1 MNKKVSTL
9 FTASLLFSSVFG
21 SSVLAEN
28 LKIGNMATKL
38 EAGKYY
44 HLVMDKDDSNSNN
57 NDYAF
62 GFKKYSAQNKKITP
76 CYATAGKDLE
86 SDVADPTAYL
96 WEVKET
102 SLKSVTGKNE
112 WGYTLTNVKTKQV
125 LRFDASGNAL
135 MTTDTNDAAYKASTD
150 MVSWGREFWQYNTEV
165 NSGTND
171 NTKFNN
177 DRYLFVTALLTADN
191 ANANPLYINSNSKDW
206 LLETNTSKKWT
217 FNLYEAA
224 DESVLDKDLNDLYNS
239 AGFNFSLGDS
249 YADVI
254 NVFDVEG
261 TKVRAIRVEKDA
273 VEVDGSTQTF
283 PKGTYFI
290 VDGPTEAYDD
300 ANMSNEEKAA
310 YLMACE
316 FIAVSPST
324 NVSQDANKQK
334 AGEGFSLTT
343 VSGRDLNYYTE
354 EDLDEIAE
362 NQDKVAKGDKISV
375 WNACF
380 DVKKNASNSGKYA
393 VALQKYFLYNE
404 TATSATQTYGAAG
417 TFDLQIADYNY
428 GSGDFLVT
436 KAKGTSYAYIFTFVE
451 SNAVAGTEFLYEDK
465 AAIYNIKF
473 VSGDKDDDES
483 EYGKYLSGVAY
494 NSNLYAKGSA
504 LIDKDM
510 PEFQFVITAV
520 NGTEVTF
527 ANRAN
532 DAVKFTAQL
541 HEESDGYSLAIEE
554 GTDPTFNILDI
565 QTNGDIKNVDDD
577 ATLHLKHIVLETPA
591 STDKFNGTW
600 NEADE
605 SKVTI
610 SFARDNAPTSNKVY
624 PTVKYNAATTGT
636 SASFSLDAMTS
647 EVAEAAQWQLNKSE
661 KPKYI
666 TRTYAYRVGEGDK
679 AVLQYKA
686 QGDTVAYYQYT
697 MQLVQDGA
705 LIKDEFLK
713 SNEPTRGTN
722 TYSLVS
728 ESSATPFVIKDNV
741 DGSVSIIANTYDHKK
756 HMAISDYELVK
767 NDLSDY
773 LGHVM
778 EPVSM
783 KQPTMG
789 TNDDVLAKW
798 VKTYLLPEAPEVSY
812 PGEEGHVTIQS
823 EKSDYVSMD
832 DNRDAIVINN
842 EEGDKFYLYVTDK
855 DAVVPTFYIA
865 RGIGEGNNMM
875 FLFNPEDSIDYYV
888 ADGTYNRTYQWASD
902 FKKALFKAGT
912 LDASRDTMTTS
923 IKGAAAQIAET
934 ADNEGTQGGLN
945 RFKFQIIETEDGDG
959 YYNIRQLYAND
970 KEIAADYVDSK
981 NYLISYNEGL
991 SWGKKDAAMKFYIE
1005 GVEAPTANEGVAA
1018 SEIKVVAYDGAIN
1031 IKNAA
1036 GKNVVVSTILGQIV
1050 ANEVLTSDNATISVP
1065 AGIAIVSV
1073 DGEEAVKVSVK

>member
-1 MNKKVSTL
+1 MS
-9 FTASLLFSSVFG
+9 TASTAVAASTNQLVFG
-21 SSVLAEN
+21 NYLKYDAED
-28 LKIGNMATKL
+28 ATT
-38 EAGKYY
+38 
-44 HLVMDKDDSNSNN
+44 
-57 NDYAF
+57 
-62 GFKKYSAQNKKITP
+62 GF
-76 CYATAGKDLE
+76 
-86 SDVADPTAYL
+86 
-96 WEVKET
+96 
-102 SLKSVTGKNE
+102 
-112 WGYTLTNVKTKQV
+112 
-125 LRFDASGNAL
+125 
-135 MTTDTNDAAYKASTD
+135 
-150 MVSWGREFWQYNTEV
+150 
-165 NSGTND
+165 
-171 NTKFNN
+171 
-177 DRYLFVTALLTADN
+177 
-191 ANANPLYINSNSKDW
+191 
-206 LLETNTSKKWT
+206 TNTSWLYVAADMAQNGVNNAVPLDLQYEKLEPSAGGASQGYV
-217 FNLYEAA
+217 FNFYKAA
-224 DESVLDKDLNDLYNS
+224 DETVFDTELNDLYNS

-249 YADVI
+249 YADVA
-254 NVFDVEG
+254 NEFDVDG
-261 TKVRAIRVEKDA
+261 VKVRAINVGTA
-273 VEVDGSTQTF
+273 VEVEGLLEPFTF
-283 PKGTYFI
+283 PVGTYFI
-290 VDGPTEAYDD
+290 VDGPAEAYDD
-300 ANMSNEEKAA
+300 NSMTDAEKLA
-310 YLMACE
+310 YLMDCE
-316 FIAVSPST
+316 FIAVSPSA

-354 EDLDEIAE
+354 TNKDNIAD
-362 NQDKVAKGDKISV
+362 NPDKVAKGDKISV

-380 DVKKNASNSGKYA
+380 DVKKNASNKNKYA
-393 VALQKYFLYNE
+393 VALKEYFMYNE
-404 TATSATQTYGAAG
+404 TATSAAQTYGAASA
-417 TFDLQIADYNY
+417 FDLQIADYNY

-436 KAKGTSYAYIFTFVE
+436 KAKGSTYSYIFTFVE

-483 EYGKYLSGVAY
+483 EYGKYLSSVAY
-494 NSNLYAKGSA
+494 DTYANLYAKGSA
-504 LIDKDM
+504 IADTNM
-510 PEFQFVITAV
+510 PEFQFVITNV
-520 NGTEVTF
+520 NDKDITF
-527 ANRAN
+527 VNRAN
-532 DAVKFTAQL
+532 DDVKFTAQL
-541 HEESDGYSLAIEE
+541 HKESDGYSLALT
-554 GTDPTFNILDI
+554 TDPGFNILDI
-565 QTNGDIKNVDDD
+565 QTNGDIKNVNN
-577 ATLHLKHIVLETPA
+577 AASLHLKHIVLETPE

-600 NEADE
+600 NVEDE

-624 PTVKYNAATTGT
+624 PTVKYNAATT
-636 SASFSLDAMTS
+636 SSNASFSLDAMTS

-666 TRTYAYRVGEGDK
+666 TRTYAYRVGEGDD

-713 SNEPTRGTN
+713 SNEPTSSTN

-773 LGHVM
+773 LDHVM

-783 KQPTMG
+783 KQPTMS
-789 TNDDVLAKW
+789 TNGDVLAKW

-1005 GVEAPTANEGVAA
+1005 GVEAPTANEGVSAT
-1018 SEIKVVAYDGAIN
+1018 EVKVIATDGAIN

>member
-1 MNKKVSTL
+1 MNKKISTL

-28 LKIGNMATKL
+28 LKIGNIATKL

-44 HLVMDKDDSNSNN
+44 HLVMDKDNPD
-57 NDYAF
+57 NDPLQYAY
-62 GFKKYSAQNKKITP
+62 GFKEYSAQKKEITP
-76 CYATAGKDLE
+76 CVAIVSAT
-86 SDVADPTAYL
+86 SDVEDPEAYL

-112 WGYTLTNVKTKQV
+112 WGYTLTNVGTGQV
-125 LRFDASGNAL
+125 LRFDANGNAL
-135 MTTDTNDAAYKASTD
+135 MSTADADVANSTD
-150 MVSWGREFWQYNTEV
+150 MVSWGRQFWRYNTEE
-165 NSGTND
+165 NSGTN
-171 NTKFNN
+171 NNSKFNN
-177 DRYLFVTALLTADN
+177 DRYLFVTAELTEDVTNASPLFLQSSELITDN
-191 ANANPLYINSNSKDW
+191 K
-206 LLETNTSKKWT
+206 TWT

-224 DESVLDKDLNDLYNS
+224 DESVPDKDLNDLYNS

-261 TKVRAIRVEKDA
+261 TKVRAIDVDSP
-273 VEVDGSTQTF
+273 VTVDGSYHTF
-283 PKGTYFI
+283 PIGTYFI
-290 VDGPTEAYDD
+290 VDGPAEAYPTT
-300 ANMSNEEKAA
+300 ANSSLIGTELNAAQAA

-354 EDLDEIAE
+354 EDLDKIAD
-362 NQDKVAKGDKISV
+362 NGDKVAKGDKISV

-393 VALQKYFLYNE
+393 VALKKYFLYNE
-404 TATSATQTYGAAG
+404 TATSATQKYGSAG
-417 TFDLQIADYNY
+417 AFDLQIADYNY

-473 VSGDKDDDES
+473 VSGDQSDDES
-483 EYGKYLSGVAY
+483 EYGKYLSAVAY
-494 NSNLYAKGSA
+494 ESNLYAKGSA
-504 LIDKDM
+504 LVDKDM
-510 PEFQFVITAV
+510 PEFQFVITSV
-520 NGTEVTF
+520 NDKEITF

-541 HEESDGYSLAIEE
+541 HKESTGYSLAIEDE
-554 GTDPTFNILDI
+554 TTDPKFKILDI
-565 QTNGDIKNVDDD
+565 QTNGDIKNVND
-577 ATLHLKHIVLETPA
+577 AASLHLKHIVLETPV

-600 NEADE
+600 TADDE
-605 SKVTI
+605 SKITI

-624 PTVKYNAATTGT
+624 PTVKYDATDKK
-636 SASFSLDAMTS
+636 FDLDAMTS
-647 EVAEAAQWQLNKSE
+647 EVAEAAQWQLNREE
-661 KPKYI
+661 KPKFI
-666 TRTYAYRVGEGDK
+666 TRTYAYRVGEGDE
-679 AVLQYKA
+679 AVLQYKT
-686 QGDTVAYYQYT
+686 QGDTIAYYQYT
-697 MQLVQDGA
+697 IQLVQDGA

-713 SNEPTRGTN
+713 ADEASPTN
-722 TYSLVS
+722 KYELVT
-728 ESSATPFVIKDNV
+728 ESSATSFVIKDNV
-741 DGSVSIIANTYDHKK
+741 DGSVSIIAQISATSNAYAHKK
-756 HMAISDYELVK
+756 HLAIGDYENVK
-767 NDLSDY
+767 NDLDKF
-773 LGHVM
+773 LTDRM
-778 EPVSM
+778 EPTTMV
-783 KQPTMG
+783 QPT
-789 TNDDVLAKW
+789 TSKDVLAKW

-934 ADNEGTQGGLN
+934 ADNDGTQGGLN
-945 RFKFQIIETEDGDG
+945 RFKFQIIESEDGDG

-970 KEIAADYVDSK
+970 KEVAATYVEAK

-1005 GVEAPTANEGVAA
+1005 GVEAPTANEGVTAT
-1018 SEIKVVAYDGAIN
+1018 EVKVIAVDGAIN

>member
-1 MNKKVSTL
+1 MNKRISTL
-9 FTASLLFSSVFG
+9 FAASLLLSSVFG
-21 SSVLAEN
+21 SVWAED
-28 LKIGNMATKL
+28 LQIGVKATKL
-38 EAGKYY
+38 ESGQTY
-44 HLVMDKDDSNSNN
+44 HLIMDKSGNQFAYGFS
-57 NDYAF
+57 DYLEETET
-62 GFKKYSAQNKKITP
+62 IIPT
-76 CYATAGKDLE
+76 YAN
-86 SDVADPTAYL
+86 VASQTSTGVDPEAYL
-96 WEVKET
+96 WEVTEVNLRQST
-102 SLKSVTGKNE
+102 GVDQYVYELK
-112 WGYTLTNVKTKQV
+112 NVKTKQV
-125 LRFDASGNAL
+125 LRFDSNFKAL
-135 MTTDTNDAAYKASTD
+135 MSTASTA
-150 MVSWGREFWQYNTEV
+150 VAAS
-165 NSGTND
+165 TNQLVFG
-171 NTKFNN
+171 N
-177 DRYLFVTALLTADN
+177 YLKYDAEDATTGF
-191 ANANPLYINSNSKDW
+191 
-206 LLETNTSKKWT
+206 TNTSWLYVAADMAQNGVNNAVPLDLQYEKLEPSAGGASQGYV
-217 FNLYEAA
+217 FNFYKAA
-224 DESVLDKDLNDLYNS
+224 DETVFDTELNDLYNS

-249 YADVI
+249 YADVA
-254 NVFDVEG
+254 NEFDVDG
-261 TKVRAIRVEKDA
+261 VKVRAINVGTA
-273 VEVDGSTQTF
+273 VEVEGPSEPFTF
-283 PKGTYFI
+283 PIGTYFI
-290 VDGPTEAYDD
+290 VDGPAEAYDD
-300 ANMSNEEKAA
+300 INMTPAEKLA
-310 YLMACE
+310 YLMDCE
-316 FIAVSPST
+316 FIAVSPSA

-354 EDLDEIAE
+354 TNKDNIAD
-362 NQDKVAKGDKISV
+362 NPDKVAKGDKISV

-380 DVKKNASNSGKYA
+380 DVKKNASNKNKYA
-393 VALQKYFLYNE
+393 VALKEYFMYNE
-404 TATSATQTYGAAG
+404 TATSAAQTYGAASA
-417 TFDLQIADYNY
+417 FDLQIADYNY

-436 KAKGTSYAYIFTFVE
+436 KAKGSTYSYIFTFVE

-541 HEESDGYSLAIEE
+541 HEESDGYSLAIE

-666 TRTYAYRVGEGDK
+666 TRTYAYRVGEGDD

-713 SNEPTRGTN
+713 SNEPTSSTN

-773 LGHVM
+773 LDHVM

-1005 GVEAPTANEGVAA
+1005 GVEAPTANEGVTAT
-1018 SEIKVVAYDGAIN
+1018 EVKVIAVDGAIN

-1073 DGEEAVKVSVK
+1073 DGEEAVKVSVR

>member
-1 MNKKVSTL
+1 MNKRISTL
-9 FTASLLFSSVFG
+9 FAASLLLSSVFG
-21 SSVLAEN
+21 SVWAED
-28 LKIGNMATKL
+28 LHIGVKATKL
-38 EAGKYY
+38 ESGKSY
-44 HLVMDKDDSNSNN
+44 HLVMDYTNGTQFAYGFTDYSEENQLIEQ
-57 NDYAF
+57 DYATVANTTSSSVDPEAFLWTVTEVNNKDF
-62 GFKKYSAQNKKITP
+62 GGTNQYSYQ
-76 CYATAGKDLE
+76 
-86 SDVADPTAYL
+86 
-96 WEVKET
+96 
-102 SLKSVTGKNE
+102 
-112 WGYTLTNVKTKQV
+112 LTNVKTKQV
-125 LRFDASGNAL
+125 LCFDQNFLVQLSTKKADL
-135 MTTDTNDAAYKASTD
+135 EASTKT
-150 MVSWGREFWQYNTEV
+150 VSFG
-165 NSGTND
+165 S
-171 NTKFNN
+171 
-177 DRYLFVTALLTADN
+177 YLKYDSEDATTGFDHTSWLYVTADLTKNTTN
-191 ANANPLYINSNSKDW
+191 AKPLVIYTDGLAQSH
-206 LLETNTSKKWT
+206 ETNNAGYY
-217 FNLYEAA
+217 FNFYEAA
-224 DESVLDKDLNDLYNS
+224 DETVSDTELNNLYNS

-254 NVFDVEG
+254 NAFDVEG
-261 TKVRAIRVEKDA
+261 TKVRAIHVA
-273 VEVDGSTQTF
+273 SQVEVDGADQTF
-283 PKGTYFI
+283 PIGTYFI
-290 VDGPTEAYDD
+290 VDGPAEAYPTT
-300 ANMSNEEKAA
+300 ANSGLTGNDLNAAQLA
-310 YLMACE
+310 YLMDCE
-316 FIAVSPST
+316 FIAVSPSA

-354 EDLDEIAE
+354 TNKDNIAD
-362 NQDKVAKGDKISV
+362 NPDKVAKGDKISV

-380 DVKKNASNSGKYA
+380 DVKKNASNKEKYA
-393 VALQKYFLYNE
+393 VALKYYFMYNE
-404 TATSATQTYGAAG
+404 TATSAEQTYGAVG
-417 TFDLQIADYNY
+417 KFDLQIADYNY

-483 EYGKYLSGVAY
+483 EYGKYLSSVAY
-494 NSNLYAKGSA
+494 DTYANLYAKGSA
-504 LIDKDM
+504 IADTNM
-510 PEFQFVITAV
+510 PEFQFVITNV
-520 NGTEVTF
+520 NDKDITF
-527 ANRAN
+527 VNRAN
-532 DAVKFTAQL
+532 DDVKFTAQL
-541 HEESDGYSLAIEE
+541 HKESDGYSLALT
-554 GTDPTFNILDI
+554 TDPGFNILDI
-565 QTNGDIKNVDDD
+565 QTNGDIKNVNN
-577 ATLHLKHIVLETPA
+577 AASLHLKHIVLETPE

-600 NEADE
+600 NVEDE

-624 PTVKYNAATTGT
+624 PTVKYNAATT
-636 SASFSLDAMTS
+636 SSNASFSLDAMTS

-666 TRTYAYRVGEGDK
+666 TRTYAYRVGEGDD

-713 SNEPTRGTN
+713 SNEPTSSTN

-773 LGHVM
+773 LDHVM

-783 KQPTMG
+783 KQPRMG

-991 SWGKKDAAMKFYIE
+991 S
-1005 GVEAPTANEGVAA
+1005 
-1018 SEIKVVAYDGAIN
+1018 
-1031 IKNAA
+1031 
-1036 GKNVVVSTILGQIV
+1036 
-1050 ANEVLTSDNATISVP
+1050 
-1065 AGIAIVSV
+1065 
-1073 DGEEAVKVSVK
+1073 

>member
-1 MNKKVSTL
+1 MNKKVSTIL
-9 FTASLLFSSVFG
+9 TCGLILGGSLLTSSAFAQD
-21 SSVLAEN
+21 L
-28 LKIGNMATKL
+28 LKIGDLATEL
-38 EAGKYY
+38 ETGVTY
-44 HLVMDKDDSNSNN
+44 HLVMDGAGADDWA
-57 NDYAF
+57 Y
-62 GFKKYSAQNKKITP
+62 GFESYSQQTGKITP
-76 CYATAGKDLE
+76 CYAKVDNTNGTTD
-86 SDVADPTAYL
+86 DADAYL
-96 WEVKET
+96 WTVTESDRSSTPGT
-102 SLKSVTGKNE
+102 SE
-112 WGYTLTNVKTKQV
+112 WVYTLTNVKTGKV
-125 LRFDASGNAL
+125 LRFNASGEAE
-135 MTTDTNDAAYKASTD
+135 MDTNVKDTDAKSLIAFAQTGTRFIQYKAIDRTGNPLGTAYLSTA
-150 MVSWGREFWQYNTEV
+150 GEFDKA
-165 NSGTND
+165 SGPYQ
-171 NTKFNN
+171 
-177 DRYLFVTALLTADN
+177 YLFLN
-191 ANANPLYINSNSKDW
+191 
-206 LLETNTSKKWT
+206 NTTLKLQSSGAT
-217 FNLYEAA
+217 FNFYKAA
-224 DESVLDKDLNDLYNS
+224 DESVSDTELNNLYNS

-254 NVFDVEG
+254 NAFDVEG
-261 TKVRAIRVEKDA
+261 TKVRAIHVINP
-273 VEVDGSTQTF
+273 VVVDGNDHTF
-283 PKGTYFI
+283 PAGTYFI
-290 VDGPTEAYDD
+290 VNGPAEKFDNAASSTD
-300 ANMSNEEKAA
+300 KAA
-310 YLMACE
+310 YLMDCE

-494 NSNLYAKGSA
+494 NNNLYAKGSA
-504 LIDKDM
+504 LTDKDM

-541 HEESDGYSLAIEE
+541 HEENDGYSLAIE

-610 SFARDNAPTSNKVY
+610 SFARDNTPTSNKVY
-624 PTVKYNAATTGT
+624 PTVEY
-636 SASFSLDAMTS
+636 ASRNFDLDAMTS

-666 TRTYAYRVGEGDK
+666 TRTYAYRVGEGDD
-679 AVLQYKA
+679 AVLQYKT
-686 QGDTVAYYQYT
+686 QGDTIAYYQYT
-697 MQLVQDGA
+697 IQLVQDGA

-713 SNEPTRGTN
+713 ANETN
-722 TYSLVS
+722 SPNEYELVA

-741 DGSVSIIANTYDHKK
+741 DGSVSIIAQLSATSNAYAHGK
-756 HMAISDYELVK
+756 HMAIEEYEATNNKLE
-767 NDLSDY
+767 DY
-773 LGHVM
+773 LDHVM

-783 KQPTMG
+783 KQPTMS
-789 TNDDVLAKW
+789 TNGDVLAKW

-1005 GVEAPTANEGVAA
+1005 GVEAPTANEGVSAT
-1018 SEIKVVAYDGAIN
+1018 EVKVIATDGAIN

-1036 GKNVVVSTILGQIV
+1036 GKNVVISTILGQIV

-1065 AGIAIVSV
+1065 AGIAIVSI

>member
-1 MNKKVSTL
+1 MNKRISTL
-9 FTASLLFSSVFG
+9 FAASLLLSSVFG
-21 SSVLAEN
+21 SVWAED
-28 LKIGNMATKL
+28 LHIGVKATKL
-38 EAGKYY
+38 ESGKSY
-44 HLVMDKDDSNSNN
+44 HLVMDYTNGTQFAYGFTDYSEENQLIEQ
-57 NDYAF
+57 DYATVANTTSSSVDPEAFLWTVTEVNNKDF
-62 GFKKYSAQNKKITP
+62 GGTNQYSYQ
-76 CYATAGKDLE
+76 
-86 SDVADPTAYL
+86 
-96 WEVKET
+96 
-102 SLKSVTGKNE
+102 
-112 WGYTLTNVKTKQV
+112 LTNVKTKQV
-125 LRFDASGNAL
+125 LCFDQNFLVQLSTKKADL
-135 MTTDTNDAAYKASTD
+135 EASTKT
-150 MVSWGREFWQYNTEV
+150 VSFG
-165 NSGTND
+165 S
-171 NTKFNN
+171 
-177 DRYLFVTALLTADN
+177 YLKYDSEDATTGFDHTSWLYVTADLTKNTTN
-191 ANANPLYINSNSKDW
+191 AKPLVIYTDGLAQSH
-206 LLETNTSKKWT
+206 ETNNAGYY
-217 FNLYEAA
+217 FNFYEAA
-224 DESVLDKDLNDLYNS
+224 DETVSDTELNNLYNS

-254 NVFDVEG
+254 NAFDVEG
-261 TKVRAIRVEKDA
+261 TKVRAIHVA
-273 VEVDGSTQTF
+273 SQVEVDGADQTF
-283 PKGTYFI
+283 PIGTYFI
-290 VDGPTEAYDD
+290 VDGPAEAYPTT
-300 ANMSNEEKAA
+300 ANSGLTGNDLNAAQLA
-310 YLMACE
+310 YLMDCE
-316 FIAVSPST
+316 FIAVSPSA

-354 EDLDEIAE
+354 EDLDKIAD

-436 KAKGTSYAYIFTFVE
+436 KAKGSTYSYIFTFVE
-451 SNAVAGTEFLYEDK
+451 SNAVAGTKFLYEDK

-494 NSNLYAKGSA
+494 NNNLYAKGSA
-504 LIDKDM
+504 LTDKDM

-541 HEESDGYSLAIEE
+541 HEESNGYSLAIE

-624 PTVKYNAATTGT
+624 PTVEY
-636 SASFSLDAMTS
+636 ASGNFDLDAMTS

-666 TRTYAYRVGEGDK
+666 TRTYAYRVGEGDD
-679 AVLQYKA
+679 AVLQYKT
-686 QGDTVAYYQYT
+686 QGDTIAYYQYT
-697 MQLVQDGA
+697 IQLVQDGA

-713 SNEPTRGTN
+713 ANETGTPN
-722 TYSLVS
+722 KYELVA
-728 ESSATPFVIKDNV
+728 ESSATPFIIKDNV
-741 DGSVSIIANTYDHKK
+741 DGSVSIIAQLSTTSNAYAHAK
-756 HMAISDYELVK
+756 HMAIEEYEVTS
-767 NDLSDY
+767 NDLEDY
-773 LGHVM
+773 LDHVM

-783 KQPTMG
+783 KQPTMS
-789 TNDDVLAKW
+789 TNGDVLAKW

-855 DAVVPTFYIA
+855 DAVVLTFYIA

-1018 SEIKVVAYDGAIN
+1018 TEVKVVAYDGAIN

-1073 DGEEAVKVSVK
+1073 DGEDAVKVSVK